1 MRINYVAKNYKISN
15 KFKEIIEKK
24 LEKLSKYFRKDYE
37 VKVNCIE
44 QGDVQ
49 KLEITINADGMFLR
63 SEVVSDNMYN
73 NIDLAMP
80 KIEKQIIKNSSRD
93 KSKFLRTVNDPFEFL
108 TEVPA
113 AVSPKLVRKK
123 RFELEPLT
131 IEDAETN
138 MLALG
143 HNFYIFLN
151 VETGKVS
158 VLYSRADNDLGLIEV
173 DY

>member
-1 MRINYVAKNYKISN
+1 MKINYVAKNYKISN

-24 LEKLSKYFRKDYE
+24 LEKLSKYFRKDYD
-37 VKVNCIE
+37 VKVNCSE

-63 SEVVSDNMYN
+63 SEVISDNMYN

-93 KSKFLRTVNDPFEFL
+93 KSRFMRTVNDAFEYL
-108 TEVPA
+108 TELPVA
-113 AVSPKLVRKK
+113 TSPKLVRKK
-123 RFELEPLT
+123 SFELEPLT

-158 VLYSRADNDLGLIEV
+158 VLYSRADKDLGLIEV